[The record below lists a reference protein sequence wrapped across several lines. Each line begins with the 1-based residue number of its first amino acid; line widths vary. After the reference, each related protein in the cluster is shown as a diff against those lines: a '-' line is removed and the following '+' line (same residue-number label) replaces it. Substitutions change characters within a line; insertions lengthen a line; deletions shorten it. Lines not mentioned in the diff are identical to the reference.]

1 MVARRPPGAAALPRR
16 PASPRGER
24 NPFRPAQPSGDLR
37 ADQAL
42 ADNPACASDA
52 RRGGWLARAASCRRE
67 TVAEPSDT
75 TTALSCRRETVAAP
89 SNPTTAR
96 RPETSA
102 AVALA

>member
-1 MVARRPPGAAALPRR
+1 MVARRPPGAAALPGR
-16 PASPRGER
+16 PVSPRGER

-42 ADNPACASDA
+42 ADNPACAFDA

-67 TVAEPSDT
+67 TVAEPS
-75 TTALSCRRETVAAP
+75 
-89 SNPTTAR
+89 NPTTAR

-102 AVALA
+102 AVALAPEHELVGQRCAWRRRG